1 MKDILCKYG
10 TDSYVL
16 HREDITITKDDSE
29 MECKERSFRIGFVGG
44 GRQGE
49 RIYSTKGKAVTLT
62 ANGGGVGGKCGMYL
76 IDGSVRKL
84 TPRECARLQ
93 GFPESFKLDV
103 SDNVA
108 YTTLGNSVDVGMVQ
122 LIIQELTNNESVM
135 RALQGN

>member
-1 MKDILCKYG
+1 
-10 TDSYVL
+10 
-16 HREDITITKDDSE
+16 
-29 MECKERSFRIGFVGG
+29 
-44 GRQGE
+44 
-49 RIYSTKGKAVTLT
+49 
-62 ANGGGVGGKCGMYL
+62 MYL